1 MAFLGLSGDTL
12 TFLGGVAE
20 GTSKT
25 LSRQIAAQQDAI
37 KEASSTMI
45 RSRLA
50 GRKKYD
56 ENIEDITKEIKPLL
70 AQFNINDVASLM
82 KMPVNQRN
90 LVVKQLATVDGKDAR
105 STFFKTLNQ
114 FKNTTALTESEL
126 INSLVPAYKESKMNF
141 KGLVPRTFADVLFDQ
156 DPSNQLES
164 RVKLNVGAD
173 RNNVNRTDL
182 SSYNNRLNVEGKI
195 KIFSKDAS
203 DMVGYTKNLQA
214 TIFAFMGG
222 TKVQNMAGGFRDEEL
237 KQGDLLVAGNLA
249 RLYAPLYN
257 RRVRELQ
264 VVKEMSLKE
273 AESFAKSEFAS
284 SLANKF
290 SSDDYTGNNVK
301 IRAMTGQILKTNMD
315 VGNTQEYK
323 FLKGDARVKTSINL
337 QLLGVEKMIYDR
349 MKENTL
355 IPDTFYNA
363 MKSRVRKILSVAGY
377 NEEQIIVVQKEFA
390 KRVALLRTD

>member
-1 MAFLGLSGDTL
+1 
-12 TFLGGVAE
+12 
-20 GTSKT
+20 
-25 LSRQIAAQQDAI
+25 
-37 KEASSTMI
+37 
-45 RSRLA
+45 
-50 GRKKYD
+50 
-56 ENIEDITKEIKPLL
+56 
-70 AQFNINDVASLM
+70 M

-301 IRAMTGQILKTNMD
+301 IRAMTGQILKTIMD

>member
-1 MAFLGLSGDTL
+1 
-12 TFLGGVAE
+12 
-20 GTSKT
+20 
-25 LSRQIAAQQDAI
+25 
-37 KEASSTMI
+37 
-45 RSRLA
+45 
-50 GRKKYD
+50 
-56 ENIEDITKEIKPLL
+56 
-70 AQFNINDVASLM
+70 
-82 KMPVNQRN
+82 
-90 LVVKQLATVDGKDAR
+90 
-105 STFFKTLNQ
+105 
-114 FKNTTALTESEL
+114 
-126 INSLVPAYKESKMNF
+126 
-141 KGLVPRTFADVLFDQ
+141 
-156 DPSNQLES
+156 
-164 RVKLNVGAD
+164 
-173 RNNVNRTDL
+173 
-182 SSYNNRLNVEGKI
+182 
-195 KIFSKDAS
+195 
-203 DMVGYTKNLQA
+203 
-214 TIFAFMGG
+214 MGG

-290 SSDDYTGNNVK
+290 SSDDYVGNNAK
-301 IRAMTGQILKTNMD
+301 IRAMTGQILKTSMD